1 MAYQDIRWSGS
12 PDAVTTALA
21 GLGHPAFAAEG
32 AVPDP
37 RIAAF
42 GPYAMETVAGRAV
55 MFALLRVPEG
65 TEIEAPEGVFAEPG
79 RVSEAVTGV
88 FMEGVPAVVTN
99 YQARAILMGMPGSA
113 EGRTLFDDIDDA
125 LRAAG
130 GTAWQAWEYANEI
143 KRDSALVQ
151 QVAAQF
157 GLTSEQLDDLFR
169 QAAEIEA

>member
-88 FMEGVPAVVTN
+88 FMEGPVPRAVPIWKAVVVMRRHGVLEAVEAAVAAAGDET
-99 YQARAILMGMPGSA
+99 QAWWQRGTEMERYHP
-113 EGRTLFDDIDDA
+113 RTIALAAALGVDDA
-125 LRAAG
+125 TLDAWFVEAA
-130 GTAWQAWEYANEI
+130 A
-143 KRDSALVQ
+143 
-151 QVAAQF
+151 
-157 GLTSEQLDDLFR
+157 
-169 QAAEIEA
+169 IEA